1 MFILL
6 ESREWCEEFNQSSS
20 EELVSLD
27 MESCVLSDDDN
38 DPMLPMLT
46 SYKENNTK
54 CNMKILMRV
63 DLDYFLVTW

>member
-6 ESREWCEEFNQSSS
+6 ESKEWCEEVNQSSS

-54 CNMKILMRV
+54 WK
-63 DLDYFLVTW
+63 F

>member
-6 ESREWCEEFNQSSS
+6 ESKEWCEEVNQSSS

-27 MESCVLSDDDN
+27 MESCVLSDDDS
-38 DPMLPMLT
+38 DPTLPMLT

-63 DLDYFLVTW
+63 DFDYFLITW

>member
-6 ESREWCEEFNQSSS
+6 ESREWCEEVNQSSS

-46 SYKENNTK
+46 SYKENTTK
-54 CNMKILMRV
+54 CNMKILMSV

>member
-6 ESREWCEEFNQSSS
+6 ESREWCEEVNQSSS

-46 SYKENNTK
+46 SYKENNTT
-54 CNMKILMRV
+54 CNTKILMRD
-63 DLDYFLVTW
+63 DLDFFLITW